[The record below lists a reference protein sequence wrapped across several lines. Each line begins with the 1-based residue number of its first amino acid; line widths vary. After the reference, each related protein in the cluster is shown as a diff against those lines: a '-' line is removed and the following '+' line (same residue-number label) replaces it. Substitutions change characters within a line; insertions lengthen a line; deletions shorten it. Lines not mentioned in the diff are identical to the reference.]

1 VSVLR
6 PGEQPLAGGNASGA
20 VVRIGETVRK
30 PWTPTA
36 GRVAALLDRLRAKGV
51 DVPRHRGRDGY
62 GRQVLEFVP
71 GRLAQELVPLD
82 PGLLA
87 RVGRLI
93 RAIHDAS
100 PGYDPVDGDWE
111 VLLPAAAPDLICHN
125 DLAPWNLVVGDDRVV
140 FVDWDGAGPSTRLWD
155 LAYAAQTFTLD
166 DPGRDAGTAAAD
178 LRALVDGYGA
188 DPALRSALP
197 EAMTA
202 RAEAMRRLL
211 RDAAASGRE
220 PWAGME
226 RTGHGAHWDAAAS
239 YVGAHRDTWS
249 AALR

>member
-1 VSVLR
+1 VSVR
-6 PGEQPLAGGNASGA
+6 SAEEPLAGGNTSHG

-36 GRVAALLDRLRAKGV
+36 GRVAALLDRLRAAGV

-62 GRQVLEFVP
+62 GRQVLEYVP
-71 GRLAQELVPLD
+71 GRVARELLPLD
-82 PGLLA
+82 RGMLA
-87 RVGRLI
+87 RVGGLI

-125 DLAPWNLVVGDDRVV
+125 DLAPWNLVVGGDRLV

-155 LAYAAQTFTLD
+155 LAYAAQTFTLN
-166 DPGRDAGTAAAD
+166 DPGRDVVAAAAD

-188 DPALRSALP
+188 DRALRTALP
-197 EAMTA
+197 ETMAA
-202 RAEAMRRLL
+202 RADAMRRLL
-211 RDAAASGRE
+211 EDAAASARE
-220 PWAGME
+220 PWATMH
-226 RTGHGAHWDAAAS
+226 RTGHGAHWAAAAS
-239 YVGAHRDTWS
+239 YAAAHRDVWA
-249 AALR
+249 AALG